1 MTETHDLVITMK
13 TGGGKSMLWMVPPV
27 LDEAEK
33 CIVVCPYVALLQEQ
47 YTKTAATG
55 LHCHD
60 YTASKEVPENV
71 QGPLCAGGKFLLVS
85 PLGKKFTR
93 FYVDEVH
100 DVLNCHPERAPK
112 WLTLGHQFSK
122 AEPFGIKKSE
132 INEVR
137 SSTNRPEIGI
147 HVVQVEPI
155 AARESLH
162 HLVRTLS
169 NLLGDNDRM
178 LVFFS
183 SQGETEDFSRKA
195 RCALYHSDLWEA
207 GNTKAYNLD
216 LWDRGASKVM
226 SCTTAFAQG
235 MDRSNVRYVVIFR
248 PAYGLIVNNQMMG
261 RAGRD
266 GKESHVFFV
275 NDRHGASL
283 FNTRSLRDTSMV
295 SAWMASILPCCA
307 RRLLAESLATYVPPT
322 APSNGWPKKPLKI
335 LSGNWMPLCKRARQL
350 LGQTLALQGRTSAA
364 QPMPPGFVQASA
376 LLQTPTNVSEPPPA
390 RPSTQN
396 SDSLY
401 ECESEI
407 TSSQALVLDAM
418 EVIHGKVTGF
428 HAI

>member
-1 MTETHDLVITMK
+1 
-13 TGGGKSMLWMVPPV
+13 
-27 LDEAEK
+27 
-33 CIVVCPYVALLQEQ
+33 
-47 YTKTAATG
+47 
-55 LHCHD
+55 
-60 YTASKEVPENV
+60 
-71 QGPLCAGGKFLLVS
+71 LLVS

-122 AEPFGIKKSE
+122 AEVQMILMSGTIPPHRVESYVKPFGIKKSE

-283 FNTRSLRDTSMV
+283 LYRAFVHT
-295 SAWMASILPCCA
+295 WM
-307 RRLLAESLATYVPPT
+307 R
-322 APSNGWPKKPLKI
+322 
-335 LSGNWMPLCKRARQL
+335 KR
-350 LGQTLALQGRTSAA
+350 
-364 QPMPPGFVQASA
+364 
-376 LLQTPTNVSEPPPA
+376 
-390 RPSTQN
+390 
-396 SDSLY
+396 
-401 ECESEI
+401 I
-407 TSSQALVLDAM
+407 
-418 EVIHGKVTGF
+418 
-428 HAI
+428 